1 MANAIEGRLV
11 RRRASLL
18 SMPNTLSS
26 SPQRA
31 SVLLVDDFR
40 DAGRTSDVLTADGN
54 SRVTVAR
61 DFTSALKSLA
71 THAPDVLITETR
83 LGEYNGL
90 HLVLRLREINPAAVA
105 IVLTELPDS
114 VLAREAEGLG
124 AACLLKPVDATA
136 LLDVMNDG
144 LRKQTAPGQNA
155 TPEGVADGGPSASR
169 M

>member
-1 MANAIEGRLV
+1 M
-11 RRRASLL
+11 
-18 SMPNTLSS
+18 
-26 SPQRA
+26 
-31 SVLLVDDFR
+31 LLVDDFR

-61 DFTSALKSLA
+61 DFASALKSLA
-71 THAPDVLITETR
+71 THAPDVLITESR

-90 HLVLRLREINPAAVA
+90 HLVLRLRDIDPAAVA
-105 IVLTELPDS
+105 IVLTQLPDN
-114 VLAREAEGLG
+114 VLAREAESLG

-144 LRKQTAPGQNA
+144 LRKRMTPSQNS
-155 TPEGVADGGPSASR
+155 TPEGAR